1 MPENT
6 PSDAIRDSRGHFLK
20 GKSGNPGG
28 RPQGVEEVQEL
39 ARKYTPEA
47 ISALARIAQKGK
59 SESASVMAATAL
71 LDRGW
76 GKPGQSVTVKGSLT
90 LEQLV
95 VQSMEAASREDGSDG
110 A

>member
-1 MPENT
+1 
-6 PSDAIRDSRGHFLK
+6 
-20 GKSGNPGG
+20 
-28 RPQGVEEVQEL
+28 
-39 ARKYTPEA
+39 
-47 ISALARIAQKGK
+47 
-59 SESASVMAATAL
+59 MAATAL